1 MKDFFHNNGVL
12 LLVIALLLSLL
23 VGISSALMGGT
34 ADPLSNAATTITA
47 PVRSLV
53 SNVLD
58 WAEGVYNYVF
68 RYEEL
73 NTELDTLRKQ
83 VADLEA
89 QLRESGEAARENQ
102 QLRQLLRLQ
111 EKHQDFVFESARVTQ
126 RSTTNWEST
135 FTLSKGSSAGVQTGN
150 CVISETGALVGVVKE
165 VGLNYCRVSTV
176 INTDIEM
183 GGICVR
189 TDCAGILEGD
199 FALMS
204 QGRLK
209 LSYLPGDAQ
218 LRPGDQILTSGQGDI
233 YPPDLVVGRVEEL
246 RSDPSGMMRYAV
258 LKPQARLDSLV
269 EVFIIKEFDVV
280 PEPVCFIWWR

>member
-1 MKDFFHNNGVL
+1 MKDFFHKNGVL

-150 CVISETGALVGVVKE
+150 CVISETGALVGVVEE

-209 LSYLPGDAQ
+209 LSYLPDDAQ
-218 LRPGDQILTSGQGDI
+218 LRTGDQILTSGQGDI

-280 PEPVCFIWWR
+280 E

>member
-1 MKDFFHNNGVL
+1 MKDFFHKNGVL

-34 ADPLSNAATTITA
+34 ADSLSNAATTITA

-150 CVISETGALVGVVKE
+150 CVISETGALVGVVEE

-209 LSYLPGDAQ
+209 LSYLPDDAQ
-218 LRPGDQILTSGQGDI
+218 LIPGTRSSPPARGTSI
-233 YPPDLVVGRVEEL
+233 PRTWWWARWRSCAPTPP
-246 RSDPSGMMRYAV
+246 A
-258 LKPQARLDSLV
+258 
-269 EVFIIKEFDVV
+269 
-280 PEPVCFIWWR
+280 

>member
-1 MKDFFHNNGVL
+1 MKDFFHKNGVL

-150 CVISETGALVGVVKE
+150 CVISETGALVGVVEE

-183 GGICVR
+183 GGICAR

-209 LSYLPGDAQ
+209 LSYLPDDAQ

-280 PEPVCFIWWR
+280 E

>member
-1 MKDFFHNNGVL
+1 MKDFFHNNDVL

-150 CVISETGALVGVVKE
+150 CVISETGALVGVVEE

-209 LSYLPGDAQ
+209 LSYLPDDAQ

-280 PEPVCFIWWR
+280 E

>member
-1 MKDFFHNNGVL
+1 MKDFFHKNGVL

-150 CVISETGALVGVVKE
+150 CVISETGALGGVVKE

-189 TDCAGILEGD
+189 TDCAGILEGG

-209 LSYLPGDAQ
+209 LSYLPDDAQ

-280 PEPVCFIWWR
+280 E

>member
-1 MKDFFHNNGVL
+1 MKDFFHKNGVL

-150 CVISETGALVGVVKE
+150 CVISETGALVGVVEE

-209 LSYLPGDAQ
+209 LSYLPDDAQ

-233 YPPDLVVGRVEEL
+233 YPPDLVVGWVEEL

-280 PEPVCFIWWR
+280 E

>member
-1 MKDFFHNNGVL
+1 MKDFFHKNGVL

-150 CVISETGALVGVVKE
+150 CVISETGALVGVVEE

-209 LSYLPGDAQ
+209 LSYLPDDAQ

-280 PEPVCFIWWR
+280 E

>member
-1 MKDFFHNNGVL
+1 MKDFFHKNGVL

-53 SNVLD
+53 SSVLD

-73 NTELDTLRKQ
+73 NAELDTLRKQ

-89 QLRESGEAARENQ
+89 QLRESGEAVRENQ

-135 FTLSKGSSAGVQTGN
+135 FTLSKGSSAGVQAGN
-150 CVISETGALVGVVKE
+150 CVISETGALVGVVEE

-209 LSYLPGDAQ
+209 LSYLPDDAQ
-218 LRPGDQILTSGQGDI
+218 LRPGDQIITSGQGDI

-258 LKPQARLDSLV
+258 LKPQVQLDSLV
-269 EVFIIKEFDVV
+269 EVFIIKEFDIV
-280 PEPVCFIWWR
+280 E

>member
-1 MKDFFHNNGVL
+1 M
-12 LLVIALLLSLL
+12 
-23 VGISSALMGGT
+23 
-34 ADPLSNAATTITA
+34 
-47 PVRSLV
+47 
-53 SNVLD
+53 
-58 WAEGVYNYVF
+58 
-68 RYEEL
+68 
-73 NTELDTLRKQ
+73 
-83 VADLEA
+83 ADLEA

-150 CVISETGALVGVVKE
+150 CVISETGALVGVVEE

-209 LSYLPGDAQ
+209 LSYLPDDAK

-280 PEPVCFIWWR
+280 E

>member
-1 MKDFFHNNGVL
+1 MKDFFHKNGVL

-102 QLRQLLRLQ
+102 QLRQLLQLQ

-150 CVISETGALVGVVKE
+150 CVISETGALVGVVEE

-209 LSYLPGDAQ
+209 LSYLPDDAQ

-280 PEPVCFIWWR
+280 E